1 MAAVFTPWPAV
12 RAWAAPY
19 VTGIA
24 ALTAAADP
32 TLQGEKLRQHLLTHA
47 LPLTSE
53 RPRGRWVGPVC

>member
-1 MAAVFTPWPAV
+1 M
-12 RAWAAPY
+12 AAPY

-47 LPLTSE
+47 LPIAGD
-53 RPRGRWVGPVC
+53 RDRVGVGLARFVESF